1 MPGMQLPARVGKYE
15 LEEYLGGGM
24 SHVYRARDTVIGRTV
39 ALKILTDKGREDADV
54 KARFLAEAR
63 TAGNISHENI
73 LGIYDFG
80 EDEDHHPFMVM
91 EFLRGE
97 DLRSAIKK
105 QHTGDMRNRMRIAL
119 EIGRALEYIHGQ
131 KVVHRDL
138 KPENVHISLNGQ
150 VKLMDFGISKTEGLD
165 LTRTGFMV
173 GTPYYMAPEQVTGSP
188 VTAQADVY
196 SFGVLLYELITGK
209 HAISGDTMERIFYA
223 VLNEPIPVEPM
234 GRAGA
239 PAGLS
244 RLVVACTAK
253 SPAER
258 PQGFETICRDLEQLM
273 AAPDEGVVDQE
284 AVTLV
289 MPERQPGAL
298 GAAAAASLSMDGPTE
313 ALPRPAKPPVA
324 TEPPAAPVPERKK
337 PAWLWPSVGL
347 AAAATAIGLFLMF
360 RPHAPAAS
368 IASAPPASAPAASA
382 PKTRITTPSG
392 DMMLVPAGSF
402 LFGEKKEQAD
412 LPAFY
417 IDRTEVTN
425 NAYSQFSSATHRELP
440 PKFPQD
446 KPGYPVVNVT
456 IEDAKAFAAWAG
468 KRLPKALEWEKA
480 ARGSDGRLYPW
491 GNTPE
496 KARANVGTGQLQPA
510 EDFVGGASPSGALQ
524 MIGNV
529 WEFVDETG
537 APSNGALTYFQD
549 KLKPAPTAS
558 EIWYKTRGQAF
569 NNAKLDE
576 GAIWDSATV
585 PARWYEVNL
594 GFRCVM
600 DVK

>member
-1 MPGMQLPARVGKYE
+1 MPGIELPARIGKYE
-15 LEEYLGGGM
+15 LQEYLGGGM
-24 SHVYRARDTVIGRTV
+24 SHVYRARDTLIGRTV
-39 ALKILTDKGREDADV
+39 AVKILTDKGREDADV

-80 EDEDHHPFMVM
+80 EDDDHHPFMVM

-119 EIGRALEYIHGQ
+119 EIGRALEFIHGQ
-131 KVVHRDL
+131 KIVHRDL

-165 LTRTGFMV
+165 LTRTGYMV
-173 GTPYYMAPEQVTGSP
+173 GTPYYMAPEQVTGGP
-188 VTAQADVY
+188 LTGQADVY
-196 SFGVLLYELITGK
+196 SFGVLLYESITGM
-209 HAISGDTMERIFYA
+209 HAVSGDTMERIFYA
-223 VLNEPIPVEPM
+223 VLNEAIPVQPM
-234 GRAGA
+234 QRAGA
-239 PAGLS
+239 PAGLR
-244 RLVVACTAK
+244 RLVMACTAK

-273 AAPDEGVVDQE
+273 AAPDEGVVDPE
-284 AVTLV
+284 AETLV

-298 GAAAAASLSMDGPTE
+298 GAVPAASPAMDAPI
-313 ALPRPAKPPVA
+313 ALPQLAKPQVA
-324 TEPPAAPVPERKK
+324 AEAPAAPTPEPKK
-337 PAWLWPSVGL
+337 PAWLWPAAGVAL
-347 AAAATAIGLFLMF
+347 AAAGVLFFVM

-368 IASAPPASAPAASA
+368 IPPAAAAGSTVTDDLK
-382 PKTRITTPSG
+382 PRITTPTG
-392 DMMLVPAGSF
+392 EMVLVPAGSF
-402 LFGEKKEQAD
+402 LFGERKQQAE

-425 NAYSQFSSATHRELP
+425 EAYSQFLNATHWTP
-440 PKFPQD
+440 PPDFPTD
-446 KPGYPVVNVT
+446 KQRYPVVNVT
-456 IEDAKAFAAWAG
+456 IEDAKAFAKWAG

-491 GNTPE
+491 GDTAD
-496 KARANVGTGQLQPA
+496 KARANVGTGELQPA
-510 EDFVGGASPSGALQ
+510 EDFVGGASPSGVLQ

-529 WEFVDETG
+529 WEFVDET
-537 APSNGALTYFQD
+537 AKPSAGALRYFQD
-549 KLKPAPTAS
+549 KLQPAPTAT
-558 EIWYKTRGQAF
+558 EAWYQIRGEAF
-569 NNAKLDE
+569 NDPKLE
-576 GAIWDSATV
+576 ETVIWDSGMV
-585 PARWYEVNL
+585 PARWRETNL

-600 DVK
+600 DRRK